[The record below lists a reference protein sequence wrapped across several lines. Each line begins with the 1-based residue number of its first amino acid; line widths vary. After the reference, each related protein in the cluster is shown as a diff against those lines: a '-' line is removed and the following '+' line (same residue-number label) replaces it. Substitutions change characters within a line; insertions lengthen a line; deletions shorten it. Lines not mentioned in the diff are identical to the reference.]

1 MHPSTLFVVG
11 YCFLVSIQRYTHA
24 FTSPLTYRRSIGS
37 GSAPALVRAAGV
49 KNDADEVVAA
59 TTTSASN
66 TTPASSTPPVVAA
79 VPVLNGKRVLPY
91 KIIMT
96 GLQDHRLAAVVCVM
110 NSSYQRNTDGW
121 NAAIYI
127 GVTQNLKETL
137 QQLHDQDATE
147 LRVAHVRALS
157 SVYPQPNA
165 MQDVADDWRRQ
176 AIAAGA
182 KLDDVW
188 AGDVLKYLFDDDD
201 DDAEGDE
208 DDDEES
214 MAMMAA
220 AMSTMRS
227 SSSSSSG
234 DDDSGSTRTIVSP
247 FADNAKVGTMA
258 SNVDSTSNL
267 AFTRESVDTVLN
279 EVREF
284 ARKIIRNPI
293 AAVVVCRRLTCVVV
307 AVSLL
312 LSCFLK
318 QKYYR
323 TVLDCR
329 RWECFG

>member
-1 MHPSTLFVVG
+1 MHQSALFVVG
-11 YCFLVSIQRYTHA
+11 CGFLVAIRYTHA
-24 FTSPLTYRRSIGS
+24 FTSPLIYRRSIGS
-37 GSAPALVRAAGV
+37 GSAPLVFRAAGGGV
-49 KNDADEVVAA
+49 KNDDADEIAA
-59 TTTSASN
+59 TSTSTVSS
-66 TTPASSTPPVVAA
+66 TTPASSTPPVAVA

-121 NAAIYI
+121 NAATYI

-157 SVYPQPNA
+157 FVFPQPNA

-182 KLDDVW
+182 KLDDAW

-201 DDAEGDE
+201 DAGDDDE

-220 AMSTMRS
+220 AMSVMRS
-227 SSSSSSG
+227 SDDG
-234 DDDSGSTRTIVSP
+234 DDSGSTGAIVSP
-247 FADNAKVGTMA
+247 FAGNAKVETRTIK
-258 SNVDSTSNL
+258 VDSSSNL

-279 EVREF
+279 EVRTLPE
-284 ARKIIRNPI
+284 KKRNPI
-293 AAVVVCRRLTCVVV
+293 VVVVVV
-307 AVSLL
+307 V
-312 LSCFLK
+312 
-318 QKYYR
+318 
-323 TVLDCR
+323 
-329 RWECFG
+329 